1 MKEKSKDS
9 IGELNKKNHGK
20 EGIHKKLEERKKK
33 TERGKGKKDLTS
45 NLKPWRKKLRRLPQ
59 IHVKSKLNK
68 QLSTALK
75 IMQKR
80 EK

>member
-45 NLKPWRKKLRRLPQ
+45 NLKPWRKK
-59 IHVKSKLNK
+59 
-68 QLSTALK
+68 
-75 IMQKR
+75 
-80 EK
+80 